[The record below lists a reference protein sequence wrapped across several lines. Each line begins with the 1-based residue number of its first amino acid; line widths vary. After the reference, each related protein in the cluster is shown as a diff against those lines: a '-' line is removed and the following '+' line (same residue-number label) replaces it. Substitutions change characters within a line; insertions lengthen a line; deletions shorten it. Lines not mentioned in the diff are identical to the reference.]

1 MKYSFK
7 KFINDVHLWLGVA
20 SGLVLFVV
28 CLTGT
33 IYTFEAEVDEFFNA
47 EKFKATYSEG
57 AKALPAEELVAILKA
72 KHEGKLTSINIPE
85 DKTRTYTISLKKS
98 EKERRGTAY
107 YVDQYTGEIKGTGK
121 SKTGDFFTI
130 IMRMHRWLLLDD
142 RGGKIIVGVA
152 TIIFVVLV
160 ISGLVLWWPSKLRL
174 LKQGLKIKMSGNW
187 KRTNHDLHNTLGFY
201 SFILLLIMSL
211 TGLCWSFDW
220 YRNGL
225 SSVLGDE
232 VFKGRKEKPMVSV
245 PPTPDAKI
253 ISIEEIMAVA
263 DKELPYK
270 ADSYISFTKD
280 SSAIVVNKTKTG
292 FFALAASDKVQL
304 DRYNGKTLKVE
315 RFEDKKL
322 NEQIAAS
329 IRPLHTGEIYGMF
342 SKILYFISCL
352 IATSLPVTGTI
363 IWLNKLKK
371 KPAKVAKKTEVSVEG

>member
-1 MKYSFK
+1 MKYTFK
-7 KFINDVHLWLGVA
+7 KFINDVHLWLGIA
-20 SGLVLFVV
+20 SGLILFVV

-47 EKFKATYSEG
+47 EKFEAAYTYG
-57 AKALPAEELVAILKA
+57 AKPLPAEELVSILTA
-72 KHEGKLTSINIPE
+72 KHEGKLTAINIPE

-98 EKERRGTAY
+98 EKERRGTPY
-107 YVDQYTGEIKGTGK
+107 YIDQYTGEIKGTAK
-121 SKTGDFFTI
+121 SKTGDFFLVV
-130 IMRMHRWLLLDD
+130 MRMHRWLLLDD
-142 RGGKIIVGVA
+142 SGGRIIVGVS

-174 LKQGLKIKMSGNW
+174 WKQGLKIKMSGNW

-225 SSVLGDE
+225 STVLGDE
-232 VFKGRKEKPMVSV
+232 IFKGRKEKPMISIA
-245 PPTPDAKI
+245 PSPDAKI
-253 ISIEEIMAVA
+253 ITVEKIIAA
-263 DKELPYK
+263 TDKELPYK
-270 ADSYISFTKD
+270 ADYQISFTKD
-280 SSAIVVNKTKTG
+280 SAAIVVYKTKMG
-292 FFALAASDKVQL
+292 FFALAASDKIQL
-304 DRYNGKTLKVE
+304 DKYNGKTLKVE
-315 RFEDKKL
+315 RFEDKKF

-329 IRPLHTGEIYGMF
+329 IRPLHTGEIFGTF

-352 IATSLPVTGTI
+352 IATSLPITGTI

-371 KPAKVAKKTEVSVEG
+371 KPAKTAKKTVVSVEG